1 MAATPTP
8 PPGCTT
14 QGSPSR
20 GPAAARRP
28 PSRSSPADADSDPP
42 VRPHGGVMKL
52 RSRRCRSSLAA
63 VFGATLLVSGLT
75 GGGTAVAA
83 TLSPQQRTVGSEV
96 QAVLASMSLEDKV
109 GQLFAKYHL
118 GGVIYFTWSGNLQ
131 NPAQIASLSSGL
143 QQTAMAQQPAVPLLI
158 STDQEGGN
166 VTRIGAPVA
175 VSPGNMAIGATFSPA
190 SALRAAAVTGQQ
202 LRAMGINEDDA
213 PVVDVNTNPANA
225 ADGPRS
231 FGDRAGMVSAMA
243 GAAVSGYQSA
253 GVAATAKHFP
263 GLGSTTVNTDTGV
276 AVTDETRAEIMANDL
291 PPFRAAI
298 AAGTDMIM
306 SAHIIA
312 PALDPSGTPA
322 SMSKPIVTGLLRDQL
337 GYQGVVVTDAL
348 SAAAL
353 EGIPTAQ
360 RAVEGVEAGDD
371 LLLMPDSLLD
381 SVQAVLDAVRDGA
394 ISEQR
399 IDESVTRI
407 LTLKDRLGLFAD
419 PYSTN
424 DAVGT
429 PGQLATMAGIAQ
441 DSMTLV
447 KNDHSVLPLADGS
460 GKHLL
465 VTGWG
470 ASSTQTLAAAIATRG
485 VTTQRVYTGSS
496 PSAATIAAAVAAAQ
510 QNDITV
516 ATTNNAWGDTGQ
528 QRLIKALLATGKPII
543 VVALGGPYDIAYFD
557 EAPTFLAAYG
567 YQPTSLTAIT
577 NTLFGTNPTGR
588 LPVTI
593 PVAGHPDQPLYR
605 WGTGLSYE
613 H

>member
-1 MAATPTP
+1 MN
-8 PPGCTT
+8 
-14 QGSPSR
+14 
-20 GPAAARRP
+20 
-28 PSRSSPADADSDPP
+28 
-42 VRPHGGVMKL
+42 L
-52 RSRRCRSSLAA
+52 RSRRCRFSLAA
-63 VFGATLLVSGLT
+63 VFGAALLVSGLT
-75 GGGTAVAA
+75 GGGTAAA
-83 TLSPQQRTVGSEV
+83 VTSSPEQRAVGSQV
-96 QAVLASMSLEDKV
+96 QALLASMSLEDKV
-109 GQLFAKYHL
+109 GQLFFTYVYGDSATTENPTYTQQNQALYGVDNGAQLIAKYHL

-131 NPAQIASLSSGL
+131 NPPQIASLSNGL
-143 QQTAMAQQPAVPLLI
+143 QQAAMAQQPAVPLLI

-166 VTRIGAPVA
+166 VTRIGAPIA
-175 VSPGNMAIGATFSPA
+175 VSPGNMAIGATFSST
-190 SALRAAAVTGQQ
+190 SALRAATATGQQ

-213 PVVDVNTNPANA
+213 PVVDVNTNPANT

-243 GAAVSGYQSA
+243 GAAVTGYQGA

-263 GLGSTTVNTDTGV
+263 GLGSTTINTDSGV
-276 AVTDETRAEIMANDL
+276 AVTDETLAEIMANDL

-298 AAGTDMIM
+298 EAGTDMIM

-322 SMSKPIVTGLLRDQL
+322 SMSKPIVTGLLRHQL

-353 EGIPTAQ
+353 EDIPSPQ
-360 RAVEGVEAGDD
+360 RAVEGIQAGDD
-371 LLLMPDSLLD
+371 LLLMPDSLPD

-407 LTLKDRLGLFAD
+407 LALKDKLGLFTD
-419 PYSTN
+419 PYPTD

-441 DSMTLV
+441 RSMTLV
-447 KNDHSVLPLADGS
+447 KNDRSVLPLADGS
-460 GKHLL
+460 GAHLL

-470 ASSTQTLAAAIATRG
+470 ASSTQTLAADIATHG

-496 PSAATIAAAVAAAQ
+496 PSDATIAAAVAAAR

-516 ATTNNAWGDTGQ
+516 TTTNNAWGDTGQ
-528 QRLIKALLATGKPII
+528 QRLVKALLATGKPVI

-567 YQPTSLTAIT
+567 YQPNSLTAIT
-577 NTLFGTNPTGR
+577 STLFGVNPTGR

-593 PVAGHPDQPLYR
+593 PVAGNPSQPLYL
-605 WGTGLSYE
+605 WGTGLSYK

>member
-1 MAATPTP
+1 
-8 PPGCTT
+8 
-14 QGSPSR
+14 
-20 GPAAARRP
+20 
-28 PSRSSPADADSDPP
+28 
-42 VRPHGGVMKL
+42 
-52 RSRRCRSSLAA
+52 
-63 VFGATLLVSGLT
+63 
-75 GGGTAVAA
+75 
-83 TLSPQQRTVGSEV
+83 
-96 QAVLASMSLEDKV
+96 
-109 GQLFAKYHL
+109 
-118 GGVIYFTWSGNLQ
+118 
-131 NPAQIASLSSGL
+131 
-143 QQTAMAQQPAVPLLI
+143 MAQEPAVPLLI

-166 VTRIGAPVA
+166 VTRIGAPAA
-175 VSPGNMAIGATFSPA
+175 VSPGNMAIGATFSPT

-263 GLGSTTVNTDTGV
+263 GLGSTTINTDNGV

-298 AAGTDMIM
+298 AAGTDTIM
-306 SAHIIA
+306 TAHIIA

-353 EGIPTAQ
+353 EGIPPAQ

-371 LLLMPDSLLD
+371 LLLMPDSLPD
-381 SVQAVLDAVRDGA
+381 SVQAVLDAVHNGT

-407 LTLKDRLGLFAD
+407 LTLKDRLGLFTD
-419 PYSTN
+419 PYPTN

-441 DSMTLV
+441 ASMTLV

-470 ASSTQTLAAAIATRG
+470 ASSTQILAAAIATHG

-496 PSAATIAAAVAAAQ
+496 PGAATIAAAVAAAQ
-510 QNDITV
+510 QNDLTV

-528 QRLIKALLATGKPII
+528 QSLIKALLATGKPVI

-567 YQPTSLTAIT
+567 YQPNSLTGIT
-577 NTLFGTNPTGR
+577 NSLFGTNPTGR

-605 WGTGLSYE
+605 WGTGLSYT

>member
-1 MAATPTP
+1 MN
-8 PPGCTT
+8 
-14 QGSPSR
+14 
-20 GPAAARRP
+20 
-28 PSRSSPADADSDPP
+28 
-42 VRPHGGVMKL
+42 L
-52 RSRRCRSSLAA
+52 RSRRCRLRLVA
-63 VFGATLLVSGLT
+63 VFGAALVVSGLT

-83 TLSPQQRTVGSEV
+83 TSSPQQATVGSQV
-96 QAVLASMSLEDKV
+96 QALLSSMSLEDKV
-109 GQLFAKYHL
+109 GQLFFTYVYGDSATTENPTYTQQNQALYGVDNGAQLIAKYHL

-131 NPAQIASLSSGL
+131 NPAQIASLSDGL
-143 QQTAMAQQPAVPLLI
+143 QQAAMAQQPAVALLI

-175 VSPGNMAIGATFSPA
+175 VSPGNMAIGATFSST
-190 SALRAAAVTGQQ
+190 SALRAATVTGQQ
-202 LRAMGINEDDA
+202 LRALGINEDDA
-213 PVVDVNTNPANA
+213 PVVDVNTNPANT

-263 GLGSTTVNTDTGV
+263 GLGSTTINTDNGV
-276 AVTDETRAEIMANDL
+276 AVTDETRAQIMANDI
-291 PPFRAAI
+291 PPFLAAI
-298 AAGTDMIM
+298 AAGTDVIM
-306 SAHIIA
+306 TAHIIA

-337 GYQGVVVTDAL
+337 GYSGVVVTDAL

-353 EGIPTAQ
+353 EGIPPAQ
-360 RAVEGVEAGDD
+360 RAVDGIEAGDD
-371 LLLMPDSLLD
+371 LLLMPESLPD
-381 SVQAVLDAVRDGA
+381 SVQAVLDAIQDGT

-407 LTLKDRLGLFAD
+407 LTLKDRLGLFTA
-419 PYSTN
+419 PYPTN

-447 KNDHSVLPLADGS
+447 KNDHSVLPLAEGS
-460 GKHLL
+460 GNHVL

-470 ASSTQTLAAAIATRG
+470 ASSTQTLAADIATHG

-516 ATTNNAWGDTGQ
+516 ATTNNAWGDSGQ
-528 QRLIKALLATGKPII
+528 QRLVKALLATGKPVV

-567 YQPTSLTAIT
+567 YQPNSLTAIA
-577 NTLFGTNPTGR
+577 NTLFGANPTGR

-593 PVAGHPDQPLYR
+593 PAAGNPSQPLYR
-605 WGTGLSYE
+605 WGTGLSYK

>member
-1 MAATPTP
+1 
-8 PPGCTT
+8 
-14 QGSPSR
+14 
-20 GPAAARRP
+20 
-28 PSRSSPADADSDPP
+28 
-42 VRPHGGVMKL
+42 MKL

-96 QAVLASMSLEDKV
+96 QAVLASMSLENKV
-109 GQLFAKYHL
+109 GQLFFTYVHGDSATTENPTYTQQNQALYGVDNGAQLIAKYHL

-371 LLLMPDSLLD
+371 LLLMPDSLPD

>member
-1 MAATPTP
+1 MMARWPHWRRQANLLIALF
-8 PPGCTT
+8 GAALLAV
-14 QGSPSR
+14 
-20 GPAAARRP
+20 GPVSGRTAAAAA
-28 PSRSSPADADSDPP
+28 SSP
-42 VRPHGGVMKL
+42 
-52 RSRRCRSSLAA
+52 
-63 VFGATLLVSGLT
+63 
-75 GGGTAVAA
+75 
-83 TLSPQQRTVGSEV
+83 V
-96 QAVLASMSLEDKV
+96 QATLASMSLEEKV
-109 GQLFAKYHL
+109 GQLFFTYVYGDSATTEDPAYTQQNQALYGVGNGAELIAKYHL
-118 GGVIYFTWSGNLQ
+118 GGVIYFTWSGNLN
-131 NPAQIASLSSGL
+131 NPPQIASLSNGL
-143 QQTAMAQQPAVPLLI
+143 QQAAMAQQPAVPLLI

-175 VSPGNMAIGATFSPA
+175 VSPGNMAIGATFSPT
-190 SALRAAAVTGQQ
+190 SALRAASVTGQQ

-213 PVVDVNTNPANA
+213 PVVDVNTNPANT

-243 GAAVSGYQSA
+243 GAAVTGYQRA

-263 GLGSTTVNTDTGV
+263 GLGSTTINTDNGV

-306 SAHIIA
+306 TAHIIA

-322 SMSKPIVTGLLRDQL
+322 SMSRPIVTDLLRHQL
-337 GYQGVVVTDAL
+337 GYNGVVVTDAL

-353 EGIPTAQ
+353 EAIPPAQ
-360 RAVEGVEAGDD
+360 RAVEGIAAGDD
-371 LLLMPDSLLD
+371 LLLMPESLPD
-381 SVQAVLDAVRDGA
+381 AVQAVLDAVNDGR
-394 ISEQR
+394 ISQQR

-407 LTLKDRLGLFAD
+407 LTLKDKLGLFTN
-419 PYSTN
+419 PYPTN

-429 PGQLATMAGIAQ
+429 PGQLAAMAGIAQ

-470 ASSTQTLAAAIATRG
+470 ASSTQTLAADIAAHG

-496 PSAATIAAAVAAAQ
+496 PSAAAIAAAVAAAR
-510 QNDITV
+510 QNDVTV
-516 ATTNNAWGDTGQ
+516 ATTNNAWGDANQ
-528 QRLIKALLATGKPII
+528 QRLIKELLATGKPVI

-567 YQPTSLTAIT
+567 YQPNSLTAIA
-577 NTLFGTNPTGR
+577 NTLFGANPTGR

-605 WGTGLSYE
+605 WGTGLRYP

>member
-1 MAATPTP
+1 MN
-8 PPGCTT
+8 
-14 QGSPSR
+14 
-20 GPAAARRP
+20 
-28 PSRSSPADADSDPP
+28 
-42 VRPHGGVMKL
+42 L
-52 RSRRCRSSLAA
+52 RSRSRCFSLVAM
-63 VFGATLLVSGLT
+63 FGAALLGVGPVSGR
-75 GGGTAVAA
+75 TAAAA
-83 TLSPQQRTVGSEV
+83 TSSPQQATIGSEV
-96 QAVLASMSLEDKV
+96 QAKLASMSLEDKV
-109 GQLFAKYHL
+109 GQLFFTYVYGDSATTENPTYTQQNQALYGVDNGAQLIAKYHL

-131 NPAQIASLSSGL
+131 TPPQIASLSNGL
-143 QQTAMAQQPAVPLLI
+143 QQAAMAQEPAVPLLI

-166 VTRIGAPVA
+166 VTRIGAPAA
-175 VSPGNMAIGATFSPA
+175 VSPGNMAIGATFSPT

-243 GAAVSGYQSA
+243 GAAVTGYQSA

-263 GLGSTTVNTDTGV
+263 GLGSTTINTDNGV
-276 AVTDETRAEIMANDL
+276 AVTDETRAEIMANDI
-291 PPFRAAI
+291 PPFGAAI

-306 SAHIIA
+306 TAHIIA

-322 SMSKPIVTGLLRDQL
+322 SMSKPIVTDLLRRQL
-337 GYQGVVVTDAL
+337 GYNGVVVTDAL

-353 EGIPTAQ
+353 EAIPPAQ

-371 LLLMPDSLLD
+371 LLLMPDSLPD
-381 SVQAVLDAVRDGA
+381 SVRAVLDAVRDGA

-407 LTLKDRLGLFAD
+407 LTLKDRLGLFTD
-419 PYSTN
+419 PYPTN

-429 PGQLATMAGIAQ
+429 PGQLATMTGIAQ
-441 DSMTLV
+441 ASMTLV
-447 KNDHSVLPLADGS
+447 KNNHSVLPLADGS

-465 VTGWG
+465 VSGWG
-470 ASSTQTLAAAIATRG
+470 ASSTQILAAAIATHG

-496 PSAATIAAAVAAAQ
+496 PGAATIAAAVAAAQ
-510 QNDITV
+510 QNDLTV

-528 QRLIKALLATGKPII
+528 QSLIKALLATGKPVI

-567 YQPTSLTAIT
+567 YQPNSLTGIT
-577 NTLFGTNPTGR
+577 NSLFGTNPTGR

-605 WGTGLSYE
+605 WGTGLSYT